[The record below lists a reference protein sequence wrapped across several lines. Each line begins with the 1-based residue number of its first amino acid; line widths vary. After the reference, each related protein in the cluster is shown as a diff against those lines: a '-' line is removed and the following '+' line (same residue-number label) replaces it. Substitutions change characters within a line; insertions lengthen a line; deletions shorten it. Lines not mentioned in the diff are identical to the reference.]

1 MAKRGEKTPSQRQ
14 LRVGEEVRHAL
25 SAILSRGGMRDPALE
40 NVPITV
46 SEVRMSPDLRNA
58 TVFIMPLGGIEIGGI
73 GADAI
78 AAALTRAR
86 PFLRRQI
93 AAAVRLKYV
102 PELSFQADRSF
113 DHARRI
119 ATLLDDVVP
128 VPDDGDDD
136 NGT

>member
-58 TVFIMPLGGIEIGGI
+58 TVFIMPLGGIEIGGV

-78 AAALTRAR
+78 AAALIRAR

-113 DHARRI
+113 DQARRI
-119 ATLLDDVVP
+119 ATLLDDAAP

>member
-14 LRVGEEVRHAL
+14 LRVGEELRHVL

-58 TVFIMPLGGIEIGGI
+58 TVFIMPLGGIEIGGV

-78 AAALTRAR
+78 AAALIRAR
-86 PFLRRQI
+86 PLLRRQI
-93 AAAVRLKYV
+93 AAADRLKYV

-113 DHARRI
+113 DQARRI
-119 ATLLDDVVP
+119 ATLLDDAAP